1 VTPGSRGP
9 GHGRDRAFRIGL
21 TGPIGCGKSTV
32 AGWLGELGAVVVDAD
47 EIARSV
53 TDPGSAT
60 LEAVIDRFGVDVLR
74 TDGALDRAALGR
86 LVFSDPAALADLEAI
101 IHPAVRPRIVAAVA
115 AVDSAGVAAVVI
127 EAIKLIEAGYAAE
140 CDEVWFIDCAPP
152 TQRERLLGR
161 GMNPVDADQRMAAQA
176 DPSRRAREAA
186 DRIVSTEGPPAEAKE
201 RVVREFRD
209 GLDRSAA
216 RRAGG

>member
-1 VTPGSRGP
+1 MTRGSGGP
-9 GHGRDRAFRIGL
+9 GHERDRAFRIGL
-21 TGPIGCGKSTV
+21 TGPIGCGKSTA

-60 LEAVIDRFGVDVLR
+60 FEAVIDRFGVDVLR

-115 AVDSAGVAAVVI
+115 AAEFGRGRRGGDRGDQADRGGLRRRVRRGVVHRMR
-127 EAIKLIEAGYAAE
+127 
-140 CDEVWFIDCAPP
+140 PP

-161 GMNPVDADQRMAAQA
+161 G
-176 DPSRRAREAA
+176 
-186 DRIVSTEGPPAEAKE
+186 
-201 RVVREFRD
+201 
-209 GLDRSAA
+209 
-216 RRAGG
+216 